1 MTRLYIFKEVLFT
14 KTWEITGKQL
24 LTLKE
29 LLQLMRATH
38 QLTTILASLNCTIA
52 SLKRHKFI
60 LKEHIHLIPVERTL
74 QSKMVSLS
82 VTTNSSNTQKLL
94 KNSKNQLMQRKWEAT
109 ITPFSFWGT
118 TPSATMTWGSLK
130 NQFSCL
136 KQLWRQIRTTPK
148 CCTNWASRFTPA
160 RSSRSQSKLLKEL

>member
-1 MTRLYIFKEVLFT
+1 MTRLFIFKEVLFT

-38 QLTTILASLNCTIA
+38 QLTTILASLNCTIE

-60 LKEHIHLIPVERTL
+60 LKELIHLIPIERTL

-82 VTTNSSNTQKLL
+82 VITNSSNT
-94 KNSKNQLMQRKWEAT
+94 
-109 ITPFSFWGT
+109 
-118 TPSATMTWGSLK
+118 
-130 NQFSCL
+130 
-136 KQLWRQIRTTPK
+136 
-148 CCTNWASRFTPA
+148 
-160 RSSRSQSKLLKEL
+160 